1 MWADVET
8 SQDFLNFR
16 VMAGL
21 VAQMILDANGK
32 PLSIGISGGWGVGKS
47 SMVKLIEEEL
57 IAVKNDK
64 IVYMTFNAWL
74 YQGHDDAK
82 AALMEEISRKLITRA
97 KNNGTLVA
105 RAWELA
111 SRVNWFRLGR
121 LGAEFLASL
130 HLGVPVSPLTKGAE
144 SIYGHLTDGHVAA
157 DAVEGVETFAKEH
170 KEEIETFAK
179 THKSD
184 AKGLIKPKKAP
195 ETPPQM
201 IHALRAQFESLLK
214 DLDITLVV
222 FVDDLDRCL
231 PPTVIGTLEAMRLFL
246 FMERTAF
253 VIAADEKMIKEAV
266 RIHFAGASLDDDL
279 VVSYFDKLIQVPLRV
294 PPLGINEARAYLML
308 LFSENSE
315 LPPETKEKV
324 RSAVNTRLAQSWKG
338 ESVSV
343 DFVEG
348 EIPNCPQLL
357 KGEFAVADRLAKQM
371 VSSRRIAG
379 NPRLIKR
386 FLNTLS
392 IRKKLATIYKIGVD
406 DSILAKVLLFERCAT
421 RAAFELLVE
430 LVNNVIDGK
439 PVKMRALEKAAREGA
454 DIPFEGFD
462 AWKADH
468 AFVSEWLT
476 LDPALADVDLRGAL
490 HVGRESLPIVSDD
503 ERVSK
508 AATEIA
514 KEMMALRLKGSDGLK
529 GRFVKLVPDERKYVM
544 DKLLE
549 RAAVESSWGT
559 PDILWGLSLAAD
571 ADADAAKR
579 LIGFLCHRQT
589 SALNPPI
596 VVRIRGA
603 EWGKEVTEEW
613 AQRPNLPSPLKKVL
627 DLRPKETR

>member
-21 VAQMILDANGK
+21 VAQMILDAKGK

-47 SMVKLIEEEL
+47 SMVKLIEEEMH
-57 IAVKNDK
+57 AANNKK
-64 IVYMTFNAWL
+64 FVYLTFNAWL

-82 AALMEEISRKLITRA
+82 AALMEEISQKLIIRA
-97 KNNGTLVA
+97 ENDKTLLAKAKELLA
-105 RAWELA
+105 RVRL
-111 SRVNWFRLGR
+111 FRLLR
-121 LGAEFLASL
+121 LGVEAA
-130 HLGVPVSPLTKGAE
+130 LTLKSGLPISSMTRGAE
-144 SIYGHLTDGHVAA
+144 SIFGHLMSGDIPA
-157 DAVEGVETFAKEH
+157 DEITRVEEFAKDH
-170 KEEIETFAK
+170 KEE
-179 THKSD
+179 
-184 AKGLIKPKKAP
+184 AKGLLKPKKEP

-201 IHALRAQFESLLK
+201 IHAFRAHFESLLK
-214 DLDITLVV
+214 ELDVTLVV

-308 LFSENSE
+308 LFVENSA
-315 LPPETKEKV
+315 LSSETKEQV
-324 RSAVNTRLAQSWKG
+324 RSAVNTRLAESWKG

-343 DFVEG
+343 DFVAG
-348 EIPNCPQLL
+348 KIPGCPQLL
-357 KGEFAVADRLAKQM
+357 KDEFAVADRLAKQM

-439 PVKMRALEKAAREGA
+439 PVKMRALEKAAREGV

-468 AFVSEWLT
+468 AFASEWLT

-508 AATEIA
+508 AATEIT
-514 KEMMALRLKGSDGLK
+514 KEMMALRLKGSDDLK
-529 GRFVKLVPDERKYVM
+529 GRFIKLVPDERKYVM

-579 LIGFLCHRQT
+579 LVEFLVHRQT

-596 VVRIRGA
+596 VVRIRGT

-613 AQRPNLPSPLKKVL
+613 AQRANLPSPLKKVL